1 MSENFSNNLRRLCAE
16 RISIAQVCRE
26 IGFNRQQFNRYLNG
40 GGMPSAHNLRRIAQY
55 FGMNVDT
62 LLLDDDQ
69 FSTVLKTL
77 NPSDNHRSRHSL
89 DFIFKG
95 QARQLR
101 RYLGFYHGHFQTPTW
116 GGDIIRTLVWLR
128 EEKGKVVSHTF
139 ERAYSKDGSVRQRTR
154 HLGLVAYQGN
164 RIYLIENANSEDS
177 FISSTIMFPAHRQ
190 RINLIQGLTMGVA
203 TRPRLMPYAT
213 PIIWKRIS
221 EERSPRWCIEQTGIF
236 SETSTAIDPVIRRR
250 LVETAYPHEFVSQI
264 G

>member
-16 RISIAQVCRE
+16 RASIAQVCRE

-40 GGMPSAHNLRRIAQY
+40 GGMPSAHNLHRIALY
-55 FGMNVDT
+55 FGMSTDT
-62 LLLDDDQ
+62 LLLENDE
-69 FSTVLKTL
+69 FSAVLEAL
-77 NPSDNHRSRHSL
+77 NPGDTHRSRHSL
-89 DFIFKG
+89 DFRFEG

-116 GGDIIRTLVWLR
+116 DGQIIRTLVQLR

-139 ERAYSKDGSVRQRTR
+139 ERAYSKDGSVKQRTR

-164 RIYLIENANSEDS
+164 RIYLIENANSEDG
-177 FISSTIMFPAHRQ
+177 FISSTIMIPAHRQ
-190 RINLIQGLTMGVA
+190 QINLIQGLTMGVA

-213 PIIWKRIS
+213 PIIWKRIA
-221 EERSPRWCIEQTGIF
+221 EEKTARWSIEQTGIF
-236 SETSTAIDPVIRRR
+236 PESSTAIDPFIRKR
-250 LVETAYPHEFVSQI
+250 LVETTDPHDFFSQI